1 MIPDVGAAA
10 PAFDLESDNGSRV
23 ALGDFDGQWLILYFY
38 PRDNTPGCTV
48 EAQDFTRIAPR
59 LKKLGAVVVGVSK
72 DSVKSHGSFRDKVKI
87 GFRLLSDPDRVA
99 HEAYGAWGTKTMY
112 GKEIEGTLRSTFLVS
127 PTGDVARVW
136 KSVRV
141 NGHADAVAD
150 AIAELTGVPPAK
162 KPAKGPVAKAPAA
175 KARAAKAP
183 PAKALKAPKGAKPTS
198 PKKPA
203 KATPEKPKARRK

>member
-23 ALGDFDGQWLILYFY
+23 TLADFGGQWLILYFY
-38 PRDNTPGCTV
+38 PRDNTPGCTL

-59 LKKLGAVVVGVSK
+59 LKKLGAAVAGVSK

-87 GFRLLSDPDRVA
+87 GFRLLSDPERVA

-127 PTGDVARVW
+127 PAGAVARVW
-136 KSVRV
+136 RSVKV
-141 NGHADAVAD
+141 KGHADAVAD
-150 AIAELTGVPPAK
+150 AIAELTG
-162 KPAKGPVAKAPAA
+162 APAA
-175 KARAAKAP
+175 KKAAQVPSAKKPGKKPVAKKTAAKKP
-183 PAKALKAPKGAKPTS
+183 SAKAQGARKS
-198 PKKPA
+198 P
-203 KATPEKPKARRK
+203 EEPKARRK